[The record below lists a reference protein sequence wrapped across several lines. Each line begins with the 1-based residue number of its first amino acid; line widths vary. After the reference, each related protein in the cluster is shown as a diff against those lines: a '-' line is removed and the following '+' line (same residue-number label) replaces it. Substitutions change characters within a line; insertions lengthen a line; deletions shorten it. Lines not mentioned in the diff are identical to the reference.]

1 MSCHDNMLH
10 LLNLPDGILDKILSC
25 MSYDDIARQRLVC
38 RKFDQT
44 CRNLLNKGFVA
55 VERYHGVCLKNVKAQ
70 LPRRESERRMH
81 PMFRHCEILTA
92 VETRLSMLSMTFMRY
107 VDIKLCCFIPG
118 KVIDEIFRVLRH
130 VMTST
135 TQLRAHELLQEL
147 RDISSMAMEH
157 FDEKVVPRLKQ
168 HLATAPNRSC
178 HSVSIAGPSNLS
190 LMPSRVSA
198 MSVDK
203 AKLAN
208 DFSKMQSQSK
218 HNKKNVDSLKKTVRR
233 LQLKLKRHSVQ
244 LSRQSARLRE
254 QAQKLR
260 EQDTVIAEMKRHMQE
275 WDLTLSD
282 LKAGRLVT
290 SDSDTMI
297 SSENSSGVTS
307 GEGSSN
313 SSSISNLASASTS
326 DNESGTSAL
335 KAESKQDATP
345 NTSPKRK
352 RTSSSSELPENSE
365 NDEMALRAKRFCRI
379 LKFCEN
385 KSMKHNET

>member
-25 MSYDDIARQRLVC
+25 MSYDDIARQRVVC
-38 RKFDQT
+38 RKFDQVCKT
-44 CRNLLNKGFVA
+44 QLNKGFLA
-55 VERYHGVCLKNVKAQ
+55 VERYHAVCLKNVKAQ

-135 TQLRAHELLQEL
+135 SQLRAHELLQEL
-147 RDISSMAMEH
+147 RDISSMAMER

-168 HLATAPNRSC
+168 HLQSTPNRNC
-178 HSVSIAGPSNLS
+178 HSVTIAGPSNLS

-244 LSRQSARLRE
+244 LSRQNARLRE

-282 LKAGRLVT
+282 LKAGRIVS
-290 SDSDTMI
+290 SDSDTMN
-297 SSENSSGVTS
+297 SSESSSGV
-307 GEGSSN
+307 SSNDGCSSSSNLSNLVN
-313 SSSISNLASASTS
+313 SSSTENHTVEDAVDADTRDSETS
-326 DNESGTSAL
+326 SDPPA
-335 KAESKQDATP
+335 
-345 NTSPKRK
+345 PKLK
-352 RTSSSSELPENSE
+352 RTHSELPPGPDG
-365 NDEMALRAKRFCRI
+365 DEMALRAKRFCRI

-385 KSMKHNET
+385 KSMKHNES

>member
-1 MSCHDNMLH
+1 MLH

-178 HSVSIAGPSNLS
+178 HSVSSPSNLS

>member
-178 HSVSIAGPSNLS
+178 HSVSSPSNLS

-352 RTSSSSELPENSE
+352 RTSSTSELPENSE

>member
-10 LLNLPDGILDKILSC
+10 LLNLPDGILDKILCC

-44 CRNLLNKGFVA
+44 CKNLLNKGFIA
-55 VERYHGVCLKNVKAQ
+55 VERYHGACLKNVKAQ

-157 FDEKVVPRLKQ
+157 FDEKVVPRLKL
-168 HLATAPNRSC
+168 HLSANPNRNC

-190 LMPSRVSA
+190 LMPSRVSS

-203 AKLAN
+203 ARLAT

-218 HNKKNVDSLKKTVRR
+218 HNKKNVDTLKKTVRR
-233 LQLKLKRHSVQ
+233 LQLKLKRHGVQ

-282 LKAGRLVT
+282 LKAGRLIP
-290 SDSDTMI
+290 SDSDNMN
-297 SSENSSGVTS
+297 SAESSSGVATS
-307 GEGSSN
+307 VDGTNSSNHEIKCENSATDDKNGKVETIDEGEGSSSN
-313 SSSISNLASASTS
+313 SSANL
-326 DNESGTSAL
+326 
-335 KAESKQDATP
+335 
-345 NTSPKRK
+345 K
-352 RTSSSSELPENSE
+352 RTHSEVASGH
-365 NDEMALRAKRFCRI
+365 DSDFMAIRAKRFCRI

-385 KSMKHNET
+385 KSMKHTES